1 MAGFLVVAAL
11 LEEESPLKFLDELNF
26 EYEQQ
31 LYSGDLNGCCQFPAT
46 DNVGKV

>member
-31 LYSGDLNGCCQFPAT
+31 LYSGDLNTRLVYYLNAQ
-46 DNVGKV
+46 K